1 MDGKNENGFLRV
13 RDVCAILNITP
24 HTLRYWEKEFS
35 EYLKPLRSA
44 GGHRLYDDHQ
54 LRRLLEIK
62 YLLKDRYLSI
72 KGTKLY
78 LNERLHQKGGS
89 SLDFPLNNRGKHPDF

>member
-1 MDGKNENGFLRV
+1 MDGTRENGLLKV
-13 RDVCAILNITP
+13 KDVCALVGITP

-35 EYLKPLRSA
+35 EYLQPHRTA

-78 LNERLHQKGGS
+78 LNEKL
-89 SLDFPLNNRGKHPDF
+89 RGNTHHGK